1 MLKMDLFFWYASH
14 SNDVRIYLV
23 HEPWHGSCYMGNAH
37 VGMGTA
43 VYGMSM
49 VGTDYATK
57 KVLGG
62 ATFLLTEGTK
72 IWYNRGLNLFGRGG
86 RTPKIF
92 FKIFL

>member
-1 MLKMDLFFWYASH
+1 M
-14 SNDVRIYLV
+14 R
-23 HEPWHGSCYMGNAH
+23 NAH

-43 VYGMSM
+43 VYGMGM

-72 IWYNRGLNLFGRGG
+72 IWYNRGLNLF
-86 RTPKIF
+86 
-92 FKIFL
+92 